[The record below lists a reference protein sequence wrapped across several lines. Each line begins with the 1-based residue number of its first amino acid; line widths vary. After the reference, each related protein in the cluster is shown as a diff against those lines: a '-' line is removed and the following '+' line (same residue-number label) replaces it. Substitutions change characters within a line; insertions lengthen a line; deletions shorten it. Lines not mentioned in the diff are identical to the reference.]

1 MVKAGTP
8 PEIVQRL
15 FREITEAAVTAPILE
30 RPAATGGMPLVS
42 KSPEEFRKLLSSDI
56 NWMTESAKGLNPGG

>member
-15 FREITEAAVTAPILE
+15 YREIAAAAITPPVLE
-30 RPAATGGMPLVS
+30 RLAATGAMPLVS
-42 KSPEEFRKLLSSDI
+42 KSPDEFRKVISSDI
-56 NWMTESAKGLNPGG
+56 AWMAEAARGLNLGT